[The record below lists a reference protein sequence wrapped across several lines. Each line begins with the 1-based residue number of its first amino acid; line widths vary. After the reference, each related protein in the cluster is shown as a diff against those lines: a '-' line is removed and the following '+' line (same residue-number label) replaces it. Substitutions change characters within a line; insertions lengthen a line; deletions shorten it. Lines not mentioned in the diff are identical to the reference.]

1 MAKGGSINF
10 DVGFNV
16 NKQSLESLKK
26 ELQDIQSS
34 TAKQIAPKVG
44 TSNAQSELN
53 KIKKN
58 YDNVVHEANISKQ
71 VNKKLREKIDNL
83 TKYHNMWQTLT
94 SENNKLKKQLK
105 QFYIYKSHF
114 NDGEA

>member
-26 ELQDIQSS
+26 ELQDIQSL

-53 KIKKN
+53 KIKKS
-58 YDNVVHEANISKQ
+58 A
-71 VNKKLREKIDNL
+71 
-83 TKYHNMWQTLT
+83 
-94 SENNKLKKQLK
+94 SEL
-105 QFYIYKSHF
+105 
-114 NDGEA
+114 